1 MLPVMILPSLITP
14 SLRVIS
20 PAWTLFISSS
30 FALLPRNDG
39 IFDGILNEITSL
51 RPSMTN
57 FREFQIP

>member
-39 IFDGILNEITSL
+39 IFDGILNEIASL
-51 RPSMTN
+51 RW
-57 FREFQIP
+57 Q